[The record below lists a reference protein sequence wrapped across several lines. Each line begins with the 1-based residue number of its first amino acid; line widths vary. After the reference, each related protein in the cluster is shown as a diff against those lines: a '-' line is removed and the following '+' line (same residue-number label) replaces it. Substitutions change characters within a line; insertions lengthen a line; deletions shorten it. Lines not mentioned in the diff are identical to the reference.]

1 MAFEL
6 LFMWSLLRKCL
17 MLMPMVLAGR
27 LIVQNY
33 AMQIIKLMAIQKVA
47 PDVIPGALA
56 IHRSSLPITMRH
68 VEPGWKISCDK
79 LLQVNGAWKQP
90 MKGLIE
96 G

>member
-1 MAFEL
+1 
-6 LFMWSLLRKCL
+6 

-33 AMQIIKLMAIQKVA
+33 AMQTIKLMAIQKVA

-56 IHRSSLPITMRH
+56 TQRSSLPIIMRH

-79 LLQVNGAWKQP
+79 LLLVNGECKLP
-90 MKGLIE
+90 MKD
-96 G
+96 